1 MNILTVLVLYLIV
14 FVVVWYDK
22 RKLDASER
30 KTFLVL
36 YFFWSILI
44 FIANY
49 VGYLLGILSF
59 LPWWPNNFLHT
70 FVWIGV
76 CLTYLFL
83 ALRQQHQVVQFM
95 AFASFSL
102 VVRYAEFKI
111 FGVWEMD
118 HFLHVIRGNDAYIIG
133 WSFIDGFF
141 GVVTMLVLKLFSK
154 WIDGLVV
161 VSGNRAKSVL
171 TDLREKMAELK

>member
-1 MNILTVLVLYLIV
+1 MKVLIILFLYIFVFIV
-14 FVVVWYDK
+14 AWYDK

-30 KTFLVL
+30 KTFWLL
-36 YFFWSILI
+36 YFFWSPVI

-49 VGYLLGILSF
+49 VGYLLGLFSF

-83 ALRQQHQVVQFM
+83 SLYKEHMVVQFM
-95 AFASFSL
+95 AFSLFSL

-111 FGVWEMD
+111 FGVWELD
-118 HFLHVIRGNDAYIIG
+118 HFLHVFKGNDAYIIG
-133 WSFIDGFF
+133 WSFIDGLYSI
-141 GVVTMLVLKLFSK
+141 VTFLVLKILSK
-154 WIDGLVV
+154 WVKGLITH
-161 VSGNRAKSVL
+161 R
-171 TDLREKMAELK
+171 R